1 MSLLNVTND
10 YVFKR
15 IFGQKK
21 NSDILKDLLQAILT
35 DIEITSVHVNQD
47 VSLERQ
53 LMTDKLGILD
63 IVATLNNGTRV
74 NIEMQVKDYNNTVD
88 RSVFYESGLLHES
101 LNKNEDYLQIPKSI
115 GIWILNYDI
124 FNNGSFHEIARL
136 RRDHENIVLTDKF
149 EIHYIQLPKFKQKCK
164 RISNKL
170 EEWLTFISCRNLEE
184 ISMIE
189 NEYVKKAEEELEYL
203 SGDAA
208 ERRLAELREKAIRD
222 EAAAIAGATR
232 RGIEKGIEKGKK
244 EEKFQIAKKMLKE
257 SIEIETIT
265 RITGLTKEQIENL

>member
-101 LNKNEDYLQIPKSI
+101 LNKNEDYLQNPKSI

>member
-63 IVATLNNGTRV
+63 IVATLNNGTRF

-170 EEWLTFISCRNLEE
+170 EEWLTFISCKNLEE

>member
-136 RRDHENIVLTDKF
+136 RREHENIVLTDKF

-170 EEWLTFISCRNLEE
+170 EEWLTFISCKNLEE

>member
-170 EEWLTFISCRNLEE
+170 EEWLTFISCKNLEE

>member
-265 RITGLTKEQIENL
+265 RITDLTKEQIENL

>member
-149 EIHYIQLPKFKQKCK
+149 EIHYIQLPKFKQKCT

-170 EEWLTFISCRNLEE
+170 EEWLTFISCKNLEE

-232 RGIEKGIEKGKK
+232 RGIEKGKK

-257 SIEIETIT
+257 SIKIETIT

>member
-47 VSLERQ
+47 VSLERH

-164 RISNKL
+164 KISNKL
-170 EEWLTFISCRNLEE
+170 EEWLTFISCKNLEE

-232 RGIEKGIEKGKK
+232 RGIEKGIKKGKK

>member
-170 EEWLTFISCRNLEE
+170 EEWLTFISCKNLEE

-265 RITGLTKEQIENL
+265 RITDLTKEQIENL